1 MIGKV
6 IEIGKSTV
14 VVELTLT
21 DEQKRGIIN
30 YHVAF
35 DMEGSTII
43 GEIASIEK
51 TTAHISLLGEIKNS
65 KFTPGIS
72 KKPYYMSVCRII
84 RNDELPIIVGNTNEK
99 SVYIGRL
106 SQYNGYQVYAKVNDL
121 FSNHFAILGNTGS
134 GKSHGMARLLQ
145 NVFSDTTYPK
155 NANFFLF
162 DAYGEYN
169 DTFIFNDKN
178 VSKVYTTKVE
188 EFSDA
193 RTELLKI
200 PLWLLDVDDIAL
212 LLNATKSTQ
221 LPIIEKALKLV
232 GVFARNEEEIITYKN
247 DIIAKALN
255 ELLYSGGTP
264 SQIRDQIFA
273 VLTSFNTKDL
283 NLDAKVVVP
292 GWTRPLRQCL
302 IIDKDGKLQE
312 MQLLGEFFNSF
323 IKEDLKLELPDGTF
337 PFTLEHLNQAFDFAL
352 ISEGV
357 LKSDKVYD
365 DNHVLKVRLESLMNG
380 SYKEYFNIDK
390 YITKEQFI
398 DSLVKSKDGEKKQ
411 IINFNISYVDDRFAK
426 VLVKIISKLLFEY
439 SLALDNRASFPIHI
453 LLEEAHRYVQNDND
467 INILGYNIFERI
479 TKEGRKYGVIL
490 GMISQRP
497 SEISETAISQC
508 TNFLVFRM
516 QHPKDLNYIREMV
529 PNITE
534 EMVPKFKVLQPGNCV
549 LKRDEAQLE
558 LLNESK
564 LKQPVWNKLYKKDI
578 IKGIHFEKGKYHEDV
593 FWSFQAIGNA
603 RSVSIIDYIGY
614 HYWQRGESIMGEKY
628 SLKRLDAVEGKCNR
642 QEYFRINFPELENRA
657 LVDLWFTCLYHG
669 QAAFRELKKE
679 EKAQALE
686 FLNKVLCKY
695 PITREKI
702 KNLNITHCIWL
713 LLAEISFSK
722 TCKIRN
728 LLKVGV

>member
-51 TTAHISLLGEIKNS
+51 TTAHISLLGEIKNA
-65 KFTPGIS
+65 KFTSGIS

-145 NVFSDTTYPK
+145 NVFSDSTYPK

-352 ISEGV
+352 ISEGI

-398 DSLVKSKDGEKKQ
+398 DSLVRSKDGEKKQ

-549 LKRDEAQLE
+549 AFGVAFKLPMQLKLDMPSPTPLSQ
-558 LLNESK
+558 NIDISK
-564 LKQPVWNKLYKKDI
+564 CWY
-578 IKGIHFEKGKYHEDV
+578 
-593 FWSFQAIGNA
+593 
-603 RSVSIIDYIGY
+603 
-614 HYWQRGESIMGEKY
+614 
-628 SLKRLDAVEGKCNR
+628 
-642 QEYFRINFPELENRA
+642 
-657 LVDLWFTCLYHG
+657 
-669 QAAFRELKKE
+669 
-679 EKAQALE
+679 
-686 FLNKVLCKY
+686 
-695 PITREKI
+695 
-702 KNLNITHCIWL
+702 
-713 LLAEISFSK
+713 
-722 TCKIRN
+722 
-728 LLKVGV
+728 

>member
-51 TTAHISLLGEIKNS
+51 TTAHISLLGEIKNA

-134 GKSHGMARLLQ
+134 GNSHGIARLLQ

-283 NLDAKVVVP
+283 NLDTKVVVP

-508 TNFLVFRM
+508 ANFLVFRM

-549 LKRDEAQLE
+549 AFGVAFKLPMQLKLDMPSPTPLSQ
-558 LLNESK
+558 NIDISK
-564 LKQPVWNKLYKKDI
+564 CWY
-578 IKGIHFEKGKYHEDV
+578 
-593 FWSFQAIGNA
+593 
-603 RSVSIIDYIGY
+603 
-614 HYWQRGESIMGEKY
+614 
-628 SLKRLDAVEGKCNR
+628 
-642 QEYFRINFPELENRA
+642 
-657 LVDLWFTCLYHG
+657 
-669 QAAFRELKKE
+669 
-679 EKAQALE
+679 
-686 FLNKVLCKY
+686 
-695 PITREKI
+695 
-702 KNLNITHCIWL
+702 
-713 LLAEISFSK
+713 
-722 TCKIRN
+722 
-728 LLKVGV
+728 

>member
-51 TTAHISLLGEIKNS
+51 TTAHISLLGEIKNA

-283 NLDAKVVVP
+283 NLDTKVVVP

-508 TNFLVFRM
+508 ANFLVFRM
-516 QHPKDLNYIREMV
+516 QHPKDLDYIREMV

-549 LKRDEAQLE
+549 AFGVAFKLPMQLKLDMPSPTPLSQ
-558 LLNESK
+558 NIDISK
-564 LKQPVWNKLYKKDI
+564 CWY
-578 IKGIHFEKGKYHEDV
+578 
-593 FWSFQAIGNA
+593 
-603 RSVSIIDYIGY
+603 
-614 HYWQRGESIMGEKY
+614 
-628 SLKRLDAVEGKCNR
+628 
-642 QEYFRINFPELENRA
+642 
-657 LVDLWFTCLYHG
+657 
-669 QAAFRELKKE
+669 
-679 EKAQALE
+679 
-686 FLNKVLCKY
+686 
-695 PITREKI
+695 
-702 KNLNITHCIWL
+702 
-713 LLAEISFSK
+713 
-722 TCKIRN
+722 
-728 LLKVGV
+728 

>member
-51 TTAHISLLGEIKNS
+51 TTAHISLLGEIKNA

-72 KKPYYMSVCRII
+72 KKPYYMTVCRII

-352 ISEGV
+352 ISEGI

-508 TNFLVFRM
+508 ANFLVFRM

-549 LKRDEAQLE
+549 AFGVAFKLPMQLKLDMPSPTPLSQ
-558 LLNESK
+558 NIDISK
-564 LKQPVWNKLYKKDI
+564 CWY
-578 IKGIHFEKGKYHEDV
+578 
-593 FWSFQAIGNA
+593 
-603 RSVSIIDYIGY
+603 
-614 HYWQRGESIMGEKY
+614 
-628 SLKRLDAVEGKCNR
+628 
-642 QEYFRINFPELENRA
+642 
-657 LVDLWFTCLYHG
+657 
-669 QAAFRELKKE
+669 
-679 EKAQALE
+679 
-686 FLNKVLCKY
+686 
-695 PITREKI
+695 
-702 KNLNITHCIWL
+702 
-713 LLAEISFSK
+713 
-722 TCKIRN
+722 
-728 LLKVGV
+728 

>member
-51 TTAHISLLGEIKNS
+51 TTAHISLLGEIKNA

-232 GVFARNEEEIITYKN
+232 VVFARNEEEIITYKN

-283 NLDAKVVVP
+283 NLDTKVVVP

-508 TNFLVFRM
+508 ANFLVFRM

-549 LKRDEAQLE
+549 AFGVAFKLPMQLKLDMPSPTPLSQ
-558 LLNESK
+558 NIDISK
-564 LKQPVWNKLYKKDI
+564 CWY
-578 IKGIHFEKGKYHEDV
+578 
-593 FWSFQAIGNA
+593 
-603 RSVSIIDYIGY
+603 
-614 HYWQRGESIMGEKY
+614 
-628 SLKRLDAVEGKCNR
+628 
-642 QEYFRINFPELENRA
+642 
-657 LVDLWFTCLYHG
+657 
-669 QAAFRELKKE
+669 
-679 EKAQALE
+679 
-686 FLNKVLCKY
+686 
-695 PITREKI
+695 
-702 KNLNITHCIWL
+702 
-713 LLAEISFSK
+713 
-722 TCKIRN
+722 
-728 LLKVGV
+728 

>member
-51 TTAHISLLGEIKNS
+51 TTAYISLLGEIKNA

-508 TNFLVFRM
+508 ANFLVFRM

-549 LKRDEAQLE
+549 AFGVAFKLPMQLKLDMPSPTPLSQ
-558 LLNESK
+558 NIDISK
-564 LKQPVWNKLYKKDI
+564 CWY
-578 IKGIHFEKGKYHEDV
+578 
-593 FWSFQAIGNA
+593 
-603 RSVSIIDYIGY
+603 
-614 HYWQRGESIMGEKY
+614 
-628 SLKRLDAVEGKCNR
+628 
-642 QEYFRINFPELENRA
+642 
-657 LVDLWFTCLYHG
+657 
-669 QAAFRELKKE
+669 
-679 EKAQALE
+679 
-686 FLNKVLCKY
+686 
-695 PITREKI
+695 
-702 KNLNITHCIWL
+702 
-713 LLAEISFSK
+713 
-722 TCKIRN
+722 
-728 LLKVGV
+728 

>member
-51 TTAHISLLGEIKNS
+51 TTAYISLLGEIKNA

-283 NLDAKVVVP
+283 NLDTKVVVP

-352 ISEGV
+352 ISEGI

-549 LKRDEAQLE
+549 AFGVAFKLPMQLKLDMPSPTPLSQ
-558 LLNESK
+558 NIDISK
-564 LKQPVWNKLYKKDI
+564 CWY
-578 IKGIHFEKGKYHEDV
+578 
-593 FWSFQAIGNA
+593 
-603 RSVSIIDYIGY
+603 
-614 HYWQRGESIMGEKY
+614 
-628 SLKRLDAVEGKCNR
+628 
-642 QEYFRINFPELENRA
+642 
-657 LVDLWFTCLYHG
+657 
-669 QAAFRELKKE
+669 
-679 EKAQALE
+679 
-686 FLNKVLCKY
+686 
-695 PITREKI
+695 
-702 KNLNITHCIWL
+702 
-713 LLAEISFSK
+713 
-722 TCKIRN
+722 
-728 LLKVGV
+728 

>member
-21 DEQKRGIIN
+21 DEQKREIIN

-51 TTAHISLLGEIKNS
+51 TTAHISLLGEIRNA

-134 GKSHGMARLLQ
+134 GKSHGMARILQ
-145 NVFSDTTYPK
+145 NIFSDTIYPK

-169 DTFIFNDKN
+169 NTFIFNDKN

-352 ISEGV
+352 ISEGI

-453 LLEEAHRYVQNDND
+453 LLEEAHRYVQNDDD

-549 LKRDEAQLE
+549 AFGVAFKLPMQLKLDMPSPTPLSQ
-558 LLNESK
+558 NIDISK
-564 LKQPVWNKLYKKDI
+564 CWY
-578 IKGIHFEKGKYHEDV
+578 
-593 FWSFQAIGNA
+593 
-603 RSVSIIDYIGY
+603 
-614 HYWQRGESIMGEKY
+614 
-628 SLKRLDAVEGKCNR
+628 
-642 QEYFRINFPELENRA
+642 
-657 LVDLWFTCLYHG
+657 
-669 QAAFRELKKE
+669 
-679 EKAQALE
+679 
-686 FLNKVLCKY
+686 
-695 PITREKI
+695 
-702 KNLNITHCIWL
+702 
-713 LLAEISFSK
+713 
-722 TCKIRN
+722 
-728 LLKVGV
+728 

>member
-21 DEQKRGIIN
+21 DEQKREIIN

-51 TTAHISLLGEIKNS
+51 TTAHISLLGEIKNA

-352 ISEGV
+352 ISEGI

-453 LLEEAHRYVQNDND
+453 LLEEAHRYVQNDDD

-508 TNFLVFRM
+508 ANFLVFRM

-549 LKRDEAQLE
+549 AFGVAFKLPMQLKLDMPSPTPLSQ
-558 LLNESK
+558 NIDISK
-564 LKQPVWNKLYKKDI
+564 CWY
-578 IKGIHFEKGKYHEDV
+578 
-593 FWSFQAIGNA
+593 
-603 RSVSIIDYIGY
+603 
-614 HYWQRGESIMGEKY
+614 
-628 SLKRLDAVEGKCNR
+628 
-642 QEYFRINFPELENRA
+642 
-657 LVDLWFTCLYHG
+657 
-669 QAAFRELKKE
+669 
-679 EKAQALE
+679 
-686 FLNKVLCKY
+686 
-695 PITREKI
+695 
-702 KNLNITHCIWL
+702 
-713 LLAEISFSK
+713 
-722 TCKIRN
+722 
-728 LLKVGV
+728 

>member
-51 TTAHISLLGEIKNS
+51 TTAHISLLGEIKNA

-264 SQIRDQIFA
+264 SQIKDQIFA

-283 NLDAKVVVP
+283 NLDTKVVVP

-508 TNFLVFRM
+508 ANFLVFRM

-549 LKRDEAQLE
+549 AFGVAFKLPMQLKLDMPSPTPLSQ
-558 LLNESK
+558 NIDISK
-564 LKQPVWNKLYKKDI
+564 CWY
-578 IKGIHFEKGKYHEDV
+578 
-593 FWSFQAIGNA
+593 
-603 RSVSIIDYIGY
+603 
-614 HYWQRGESIMGEKY
+614 
-628 SLKRLDAVEGKCNR
+628 
-642 QEYFRINFPELENRA
+642 
-657 LVDLWFTCLYHG
+657 
-669 QAAFRELKKE
+669 
-679 EKAQALE
+679 
-686 FLNKVLCKY
+686 
-695 PITREKI
+695 
-702 KNLNITHCIWL
+702 
-713 LLAEISFSK
+713 
-722 TCKIRN
+722 
-728 LLKVGV
+728 

>member
-51 TTAHISLLGEIKNS
+51 TTAHISLLGEIKNA

-178 VSKVYTTKVE
+178 VSKVYTTKVG

-352 ISEGV
+352 ISEGI

-453 LLEEAHRYVQNDND
+453 LLEEAHRYVQNDDD

-549 LKRDEAQLE
+549 AFGVAFKLPMQLKLDMPSPTPLSQ
-558 LLNESK
+558 NIDISK
-564 LKQPVWNKLYKKDI
+564 CWY
-578 IKGIHFEKGKYHEDV
+578 
-593 FWSFQAIGNA
+593 
-603 RSVSIIDYIGY
+603 
-614 HYWQRGESIMGEKY
+614 
-628 SLKRLDAVEGKCNR
+628 
-642 QEYFRINFPELENRA
+642 
-657 LVDLWFTCLYHG
+657 
-669 QAAFRELKKE
+669 
-679 EKAQALE
+679 
-686 FLNKVLCKY
+686 
-695 PITREKI
+695 
-702 KNLNITHCIWL
+702 
-713 LLAEISFSK
+713 
-722 TCKIRN
+722 
-728 LLKVGV
+728 

>member
-51 TTAHISLLGEIKNS
+51 TTAHISLLGEIKNA

-323 IKEDLKLELPDGTF
+323 IKDDLKLELPDGTF

-352 ISEGV
+352 ISEGI

-508 TNFLVFRM
+508 ANFLVFRM
-516 QHPKDLNYIREMV
+516 QHPKDLDYIREMV

-549 LKRDEAQLE
+549 AFGVAFKLPMQLKFDMPSPTPLSQ
-558 LLNESK
+558 NIDISK
-564 LKQPVWNKLYKKDI
+564 CWY
-578 IKGIHFEKGKYHEDV
+578 
-593 FWSFQAIGNA
+593 
-603 RSVSIIDYIGY
+603 
-614 HYWQRGESIMGEKY
+614 
-628 SLKRLDAVEGKCNR
+628 
-642 QEYFRINFPELENRA
+642 
-657 LVDLWFTCLYHG
+657 
-669 QAAFRELKKE
+669 
-679 EKAQALE
+679 
-686 FLNKVLCKY
+686 
-695 PITREKI
+695 
-702 KNLNITHCIWL
+702 
-713 LLAEISFSK
+713 
-722 TCKIRN
+722 
-728 LLKVGV
+728 

>member
-51 TTAHISLLGEIKNS
+51 TTAHISLLGEIKNA

-145 NVFSDTTYPK
+145 NVFSDSTYPK

-549 LKRDEAQLE
+549 AFGVAFKLPMQLKLDMPSPTPLSQ
-558 LLNESK
+558 NIDISK
-564 LKQPVWNKLYKKDI
+564 CWY
-578 IKGIHFEKGKYHEDV
+578 
-593 FWSFQAIGNA
+593 
-603 RSVSIIDYIGY
+603 
-614 HYWQRGESIMGEKY
+614 
-628 SLKRLDAVEGKCNR
+628 
-642 QEYFRINFPELENRA
+642 
-657 LVDLWFTCLYHG
+657 
-669 QAAFRELKKE
+669 
-679 EKAQALE
+679 
-686 FLNKVLCKY
+686 
-695 PITREKI
+695 
-702 KNLNITHCIWL
+702 
-713 LLAEISFSK
+713 
-722 TCKIRN
+722 
-728 LLKVGV
+728 

>member
-51 TTAHISLLGEIKNS
+51 TTAHISLLGEIKNA

-352 ISEGV
+352 ISEGI

-508 TNFLVFRM
+508 ANFLVFRM
-516 QHPKDLNYIREMV
+516 QHPKDLDYIREMV

-549 LKRDEAQLE
+549 AFGVAFKLPMQLKLDMPSPTPLSQ
-558 LLNESK
+558 NIDISK
-564 LKQPVWNKLYKKDI
+564 CWY
-578 IKGIHFEKGKYHEDV
+578 
-593 FWSFQAIGNA
+593 
-603 RSVSIIDYIGY
+603 
-614 HYWQRGESIMGEKY
+614 
-628 SLKRLDAVEGKCNR
+628 
-642 QEYFRINFPELENRA
+642 
-657 LVDLWFTCLYHG
+657 
-669 QAAFRELKKE
+669 
-679 EKAQALE
+679 
-686 FLNKVLCKY
+686 
-695 PITREKI
+695 
-702 KNLNITHCIWL
+702 
-713 LLAEISFSK
+713 
-722 TCKIRN
+722 
-728 LLKVGV
+728 

>member
-352 ISEGV
+352 ISEGI

-508 TNFLVFRM
+508 ANFLVFRM

-549 LKRDEAQLE
+549 AFGVAFKLPMQLKLDMPSPTPLSQ
-558 LLNESK
+558 NIDISK
-564 LKQPVWNKLYKKDI
+564 CWY
-578 IKGIHFEKGKYHEDV
+578 
-593 FWSFQAIGNA
+593 
-603 RSVSIIDYIGY
+603 
-614 HYWQRGESIMGEKY
+614 
-628 SLKRLDAVEGKCNR
+628 
-642 QEYFRINFPELENRA
+642 
-657 LVDLWFTCLYHG
+657 
-669 QAAFRELKKE
+669 
-679 EKAQALE
+679 
-686 FLNKVLCKY
+686 
-695 PITREKI
+695 
-702 KNLNITHCIWL
+702 
-713 LLAEISFSK
+713 
-722 TCKIRN
+722 
-728 LLKVGV
+728 

>member
-51 TTAHISLLGEIKNS
+51 TTAHISLLGEIKNA

-283 NLDAKVVVP
+283 NLDTKVVVP

-390 YITKEQFI
+390 YITKEHFI

-508 TNFLVFRM
+508 ANFLVFRM

-549 LKRDEAQLE
+549 AFGVAFKLPMQLKLDMPSPTPLSQ
-558 LLNESK
+558 NIDISK
-564 LKQPVWNKLYKKDI
+564 CWY
-578 IKGIHFEKGKYHEDV
+578 
-593 FWSFQAIGNA
+593 
-603 RSVSIIDYIGY
+603 
-614 HYWQRGESIMGEKY
+614 
-628 SLKRLDAVEGKCNR
+628 
-642 QEYFRINFPELENRA
+642 
-657 LVDLWFTCLYHG
+657 
-669 QAAFRELKKE
+669 
-679 EKAQALE
+679 
-686 FLNKVLCKY
+686 
-695 PITREKI
+695 
-702 KNLNITHCIWL
+702 
-713 LLAEISFSK
+713 
-722 TCKIRN
+722 
-728 LLKVGV
+728 

>member
-51 TTAHISLLGEIKNS
+51 TTAYISLLGEIKNS

-352 ISEGV
+352 ISEGI

-549 LKRDEAQLE
+549 AFGVAFKLPMQLKLDMPSPTPLSQ
-558 LLNESK
+558 NIDISK
-564 LKQPVWNKLYKKDI
+564 CWY
-578 IKGIHFEKGKYHEDV
+578 
-593 FWSFQAIGNA
+593 
-603 RSVSIIDYIGY
+603 
-614 HYWQRGESIMGEKY
+614 
-628 SLKRLDAVEGKCNR
+628 
-642 QEYFRINFPELENRA
+642 
-657 LVDLWFTCLYHG
+657 
-669 QAAFRELKKE
+669 
-679 EKAQALE
+679 
-686 FLNKVLCKY
+686 
-695 PITREKI
+695 
-702 KNLNITHCIWL
+702 
-713 LLAEISFSK
+713 
-722 TCKIRN
+722 
-728 LLKVGV
+728 

>member
-51 TTAHISLLGEIKNS
+51 TTAHISLLGEIKNA

-302 IIDKDGKLQE
+302 IIDKDSKLKE

-508 TNFLVFRM
+508 ANFLVFRM

-549 LKRDEAQLE
+549 AFGVAFKLPMQLKLDMPSPTPLSQ
-558 LLNESK
+558 NIDISK
-564 LKQPVWNKLYKKDI
+564 CWY
-578 IKGIHFEKGKYHEDV
+578 
-593 FWSFQAIGNA
+593 
-603 RSVSIIDYIGY
+603 
-614 HYWQRGESIMGEKY
+614 
-628 SLKRLDAVEGKCNR
+628 
-642 QEYFRINFPELENRA
+642 
-657 LVDLWFTCLYHG
+657 
-669 QAAFRELKKE
+669 
-679 EKAQALE
+679 
-686 FLNKVLCKY
+686 
-695 PITREKI
+695 
-702 KNLNITHCIWL
+702 
-713 LLAEISFSK
+713 
-722 TCKIRN
+722 
-728 LLKVGV
+728 

>member
-51 TTAHISLLGEIKNS
+51 TTAHISLLGEIKNA

-508 TNFLVFRM
+508 ANFLVFRM
-516 QHPKDLNYIREMV
+516 QHPKDLDYIREMV

-549 LKRDEAQLE
+549 AFGVAFKLPMQLKLDMPSPTPLSQ
-558 LLNESK
+558 NIDISK
-564 LKQPVWNKLYKKDI
+564 CWY
-578 IKGIHFEKGKYHEDV
+578 
-593 FWSFQAIGNA
+593 
-603 RSVSIIDYIGY
+603 
-614 HYWQRGESIMGEKY
+614 
-628 SLKRLDAVEGKCNR
+628 
-642 QEYFRINFPELENRA
+642 
-657 LVDLWFTCLYHG
+657 
-669 QAAFRELKKE
+669 
-679 EKAQALE
+679 
-686 FLNKVLCKY
+686 
-695 PITREKI
+695 
-702 KNLNITHCIWL
+702 
-713 LLAEISFSK
+713 
-722 TCKIRN
+722 
-728 LLKVGV
+728 

>member
-51 TTAHISLLGEIKNS
+51 TTAHISLLGEIKNA

-352 ISEGV
+352 ISEGI

-426 VLVKIISKLLFEY
+426 VLVKIISKFLFEY

-508 TNFLVFRM
+508 ANFLVFRM

-549 LKRDEAQLE
+549 AFGVAFKLPMQLKLDMPSPTPLSQ
-558 LLNESK
+558 NIDISK
-564 LKQPVWNKLYKKDI
+564 CWY
-578 IKGIHFEKGKYHEDV
+578 
-593 FWSFQAIGNA
+593 
-603 RSVSIIDYIGY
+603 
-614 HYWQRGESIMGEKY
+614 
-628 SLKRLDAVEGKCNR
+628 
-642 QEYFRINFPELENRA
+642 
-657 LVDLWFTCLYHG
+657 
-669 QAAFRELKKE
+669 
-679 EKAQALE
+679 
-686 FLNKVLCKY
+686 
-695 PITREKI
+695 
-702 KNLNITHCIWL
+702 
-713 LLAEISFSK
+713 
-722 TCKIRN
+722 
-728 LLKVGV
+728 

>member
-51 TTAHISLLGEIKNS
+51 TTAHISLLGEIKNA

-292 GWTRPLRQCL
+292 GWTRSLRQCL

-508 TNFLVFRM
+508 ANFLVFRM

-549 LKRDEAQLE
+549 AFGVAFKLPMQLKLDMPSPTPLSQ
-558 LLNESK
+558 NIDISK
-564 LKQPVWNKLYKKDI
+564 CWY
-578 IKGIHFEKGKYHEDV
+578 
-593 FWSFQAIGNA
+593 
-603 RSVSIIDYIGY
+603 
-614 HYWQRGESIMGEKY
+614 
-628 SLKRLDAVEGKCNR
+628 
-642 QEYFRINFPELENRA
+642 
-657 LVDLWFTCLYHG
+657 
-669 QAAFRELKKE
+669 
-679 EKAQALE
+679 
-686 FLNKVLCKY
+686 
-695 PITREKI
+695 
-702 KNLNITHCIWL
+702 
-713 LLAEISFSK
+713 
-722 TCKIRN
+722 
-728 LLKVGV
+728 

>member
-51 TTAHISLLGEIKNS
+51 TTAHISLLGEIKNA

-264 SQIRDQIFA
+264 SQIRDKIFA
-273 VLTSFNTKDL
+273 DLTSFNTKDL
-283 NLDAKVVVP
+283 NLDTKVVVP

-352 ISEGV
+352 ISEGI

-508 TNFLVFRM
+508 ANFLVFRM

-549 LKRDEAQLE
+549 AFGVAFKLPMQLKLDMPSPTPLSQ
-558 LLNESK
+558 NIDISK
-564 LKQPVWNKLYKKDI
+564 CWY
-578 IKGIHFEKGKYHEDV
+578 
-593 FWSFQAIGNA
+593 
-603 RSVSIIDYIGY
+603 
-614 HYWQRGESIMGEKY
+614 
-628 SLKRLDAVEGKCNR
+628 
-642 QEYFRINFPELENRA
+642 
-657 LVDLWFTCLYHG
+657 
-669 QAAFRELKKE
+669 
-679 EKAQALE
+679 
-686 FLNKVLCKY
+686 
-695 PITREKI
+695 
-702 KNLNITHCIWL
+702 
-713 LLAEISFSK
+713 
-722 TCKIRN
+722 
-728 LLKVGV
+728 

>member
-51 TTAHISLLGEIKNS
+51 TTAHISLLGEIKNA

-283 NLDAKVVVP
+283 NLDTKVVVP

-302 IIDKDGKLQE
+302 IIDKDGKIQE

-508 TNFLVFRM
+508 ANFLVFRM

-549 LKRDEAQLE
+549 AFGVAFKLPMQLKLDMPSPTPLSQ
-558 LLNESK
+558 NIDISK
-564 LKQPVWNKLYKKDI
+564 CWY
-578 IKGIHFEKGKYHEDV
+578 
-593 FWSFQAIGNA
+593 
-603 RSVSIIDYIGY
+603 
-614 HYWQRGESIMGEKY
+614 
-628 SLKRLDAVEGKCNR
+628 
-642 QEYFRINFPELENRA
+642 
-657 LVDLWFTCLYHG
+657 
-669 QAAFRELKKE
+669 
-679 EKAQALE
+679 
-686 FLNKVLCKY
+686 
-695 PITREKI
+695 
-702 KNLNITHCIWL
+702 
-713 LLAEISFSK
+713 
-722 TCKIRN
+722 
-728 LLKVGV
+728 

>member
-51 TTAHISLLGEIKNS
+51 TTAHISLLGEIKNA

-84 RNDELPIIVGNTNEK
+84 RIDELPIIVGNTNEK

-352 ISEGV
+352 ISEGI

-549 LKRDEAQLE
+549 AFGVAFKLPMQLKLDMPSPTPLSQ
-558 LLNESK
+558 NIDISK
-564 LKQPVWNKLYKKDI
+564 CWY
-578 IKGIHFEKGKYHEDV
+578 
-593 FWSFQAIGNA
+593 
-603 RSVSIIDYIGY
+603 
-614 HYWQRGESIMGEKY
+614 
-628 SLKRLDAVEGKCNR
+628 
-642 QEYFRINFPELENRA
+642 
-657 LVDLWFTCLYHG
+657 
-669 QAAFRELKKE
+669 
-679 EKAQALE
+679 
-686 FLNKVLCKY
+686 
-695 PITREKI
+695 
-702 KNLNITHCIWL
+702 
-713 LLAEISFSK
+713 
-722 TCKIRN
+722 
-728 LLKVGV
+728 

>member
-51 TTAHISLLGEIKNS
+51 TTAHISLLGEIKNA

-283 NLDAKVVVP
+283 NLDTKVVVP

-508 TNFLVFRM
+508 ANFLVFRM

-549 LKRDEAQLE
+549 AFGVAFKLPMQLKLDMPSPTPLSQ
-558 LLNESK
+558 NIDISK
-564 LKQPVWNKLYKKDI
+564 CWY
-578 IKGIHFEKGKYHEDV
+578 
-593 FWSFQAIGNA
+593 
-603 RSVSIIDYIGY
+603 
-614 HYWQRGESIMGEKY
+614 
-628 SLKRLDAVEGKCNR
+628 
-642 QEYFRINFPELENRA
+642 
-657 LVDLWFTCLYHG
+657 
-669 QAAFRELKKE
+669 
-679 EKAQALE
+679 
-686 FLNKVLCKY
+686 
-695 PITREKI
+695 
-702 KNLNITHCIWL
+702 
-713 LLAEISFSK
+713 
-722 TCKIRN
+722 
-728 LLKVGV
+728 

>member
-51 TTAHISLLGEIKNS
+51 TTAHISLLGEIKNA

-134 GKSHGMARLLQ
+134 GKSHGMARILQ
-145 NVFSDTTYPK
+145 NIFSDTIYPK

-169 DTFIFNDKN
+169 NTFIFNDKN

-352 ISEGV
+352 ISEGI

-453 LLEEAHRYVQNDND
+453 LLEEAHRYVQNDDD

-549 LKRDEAQLE
+549 AFGVAFKLPMQLKLDMPSPTPLSQ
-558 LLNESK
+558 NIDISK
-564 LKQPVWNKLYKKDI
+564 CWY
-578 IKGIHFEKGKYHEDV
+578 
-593 FWSFQAIGNA
+593 
-603 RSVSIIDYIGY
+603 
-614 HYWQRGESIMGEKY
+614 
-628 SLKRLDAVEGKCNR
+628 
-642 QEYFRINFPELENRA
+642 
-657 LVDLWFTCLYHG
+657 
-669 QAAFRELKKE
+669 
-679 EKAQALE
+679 
-686 FLNKVLCKY
+686 
-695 PITREKI
+695 
-702 KNLNITHCIWL
+702 
-713 LLAEISFSK
+713 
-722 TCKIRN
+722 
-728 LLKVGV
+728 

>member
-21 DEQKRGIIN
+21 DEQKREIIN

-51 TTAHISLLGEIKNS
+51 TTAHISLLGEIRNA

-134 GKSHGMARLLQ
+134 GKSHGMARILQ
-145 NVFSDTTYPK
+145 NIFSDTIYPK

-169 DTFIFNDKN
+169 NTFIFNDKN
-178 VSKVYTTKVE
+178 VSKVYTTKIE

-352 ISEGV
+352 ISEGI

-453 LLEEAHRYVQNDND
+453 LLEEAHRYVQNDDD

-549 LKRDEAQLE
+549 AFGVAFKLPMQLKLDMPSPTPLSQ
-558 LLNESK
+558 NIDISK
-564 LKQPVWNKLYKKDI
+564 CWY
-578 IKGIHFEKGKYHEDV
+578 
-593 FWSFQAIGNA
+593 
-603 RSVSIIDYIGY
+603 
-614 HYWQRGESIMGEKY
+614 
-628 SLKRLDAVEGKCNR
+628 
-642 QEYFRINFPELENRA
+642 
-657 LVDLWFTCLYHG
+657 
-669 QAAFRELKKE
+669 
-679 EKAQALE
+679 
-686 FLNKVLCKY
+686 
-695 PITREKI
+695 
-702 KNLNITHCIWL
+702 
-713 LLAEISFSK
+713 
-722 TCKIRN
+722 
-728 LLKVGV
+728 

>member
-30 YHVAF
+30 YNVAF

-51 TTAHISLLGEIKNS
+51 TTAHISLLGEIKNA

-352 ISEGV
+352 ISEGI

-549 LKRDEAQLE
+549 AFGVAFKLPMQLKLDMPSPTPLSQ
-558 LLNESK
+558 NIDISK
-564 LKQPVWNKLYKKDI
+564 CWY
-578 IKGIHFEKGKYHEDV
+578 
-593 FWSFQAIGNA
+593 
-603 RSVSIIDYIGY
+603 
-614 HYWQRGESIMGEKY
+614 
-628 SLKRLDAVEGKCNR
+628 
-642 QEYFRINFPELENRA
+642 
-657 LVDLWFTCLYHG
+657 
-669 QAAFRELKKE
+669 
-679 EKAQALE
+679 
-686 FLNKVLCKY
+686 
-695 PITREKI
+695 
-702 KNLNITHCIWL
+702 
-713 LLAEISFSK
+713 
-722 TCKIRN
+722 
-728 LLKVGV
+728 